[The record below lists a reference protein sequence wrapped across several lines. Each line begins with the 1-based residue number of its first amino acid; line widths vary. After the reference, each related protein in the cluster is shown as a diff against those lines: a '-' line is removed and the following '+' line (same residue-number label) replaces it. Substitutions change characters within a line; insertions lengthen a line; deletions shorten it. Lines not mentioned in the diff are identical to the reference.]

1 MFGRN
6 NKLDTGWLSG
16 VTLFEGFS
24 NEQVEQVAELGHRVE
39 ASAGAEIADQ
49 GRVGS
54 ECWVIVEGTARVVM
68 NGEYVTS
75 VGAGSMIGEMALLE
89 HRPRNAAVIAET
101 DMVLVSFDTDGF
113 NAILDANPVAKD
125 RISSILTAR
134 LSDNISRRDSDS

>member
-6 NKLDTGWLSG
+6 NKLDTEWLSG

-24 NEQVEQVAELGHRVE
+24 GEQVEQVAQLGERVD

-49 GRVGS
+49 GRVGA
-54 ECWVIVEGTARVVM
+54 ECWVIVDGTARVVM
-68 NGEYVTS
+68 NGEYVAS

-89 HRPRNAAVIAET
+89 HRPRNAAIVAET
-101 DMVLVSFDTDGF
+101 DMVLVSFDIEGF

-125 RISSILTAR
+125 RISSILTDR
-134 LSDNISRRDSDS
+134 LSDNISRRDS

>member
-6 NKLDTGWLSG
+6 NKLDTGWLAG
-16 VTLFEGFS
+16 VALFEGF
-24 NEQVEQVAELGHRVE
+24 NEAQLGQAAELGERVE
-39 ASAGAEIADQ
+39 VASGSEIADQ

-54 ECWVIVEGTARVVM
+54 ECWVIVEGTAAVVM

-101 DMVLVSFDTDGF
+101 DMVLVSFNTESF
-113 NAILDANPVAKD
+113 NSMLDANPVAKD
-125 RISSILTAR
+125 RVSSLLSNR
-134 LSDNISRRDSDS
+134 LSENISRRDEQG

>member
-16 VTLFEGFS
+16 VALFEGFS
-24 NEQVEQVAELGHRVE
+24 SEQVEQVAQLGERVD

-49 GRVGS
+49 GRIGS
-54 ECWVIVEGTARVVM
+54 ECWVIVEGTARVLM

-75 VGAGSMIGEMALLE
+75 VGAGSMIGEMSLLE
-89 HRPRNAAVIAET
+89 HRPRNAAVVAET

-113 NAILDANPVAKD
+113 NSMLDDNPVAKD
-125 RISSILTAR
+125 RVTSLLSNR
-134 LSDNISRRDSDS
+134 LSENISRRDEQA

>member
-6 NKLDTGWLSG
+6 NKLDTSWLSS
-16 VTLFEGFS
+16 VALFEGFDEAQLS
-24 NEQVEQVAELGHRVE
+24 QVAELGERVT
-39 ASAGAEIADQ
+39 AAAGSQIADQ

-54 ECWVIVEGTARVVM
+54 ECWVIVEGTARVSM

-89 HRPRNAAVIAET
+89 HRPRNAEVVAET

-113 NAILDANPVAKD
+113 NAILEKNPVAKD
-125 RISSILTAR
+125 RVSSILSSR
-134 LSDNISRRDSDS
+134 LSDNITRRDES

>member
-6 NKLDTGWLSG
+6 NKLETGWLSG
-16 VTLFEGFS
+16 VALFNGFS
-24 NEQVEQVAELGHRVE
+24 DTQLEQVAELGERVE

-89 HRPRNAAVIAET
+89 HRPRNAAVLAET

-125 RISSILTAR
+125 RVSSILTNR
-134 LSDNISRRDSDS
+134 LSENISRRDDQA

>member
-6 NKLDTGWLSG
+6 NKLETGWLSD
-16 VTLFEGFS
+16 VALFQGFS
-24 NEQVEQVAELGHRVE
+24 SEQVEQVAQLGERVE
-39 ASAGAEIADQ
+39 AAAGAEIADQ
-49 GRVGS
+49 GRIGS

-101 DMVLVSFDTDGF
+101 DMVLVSFDTEGF
-113 NAILDANPVAKD
+113 NAILDANPMAKD
-125 RISSILTAR
+125 RISSLLTAR
-134 LSDNISRRDSDS
+134 LSDNISRREGES